1 MKAILTS
8 LLAVA
13 VAMTASDASAQKAAE
28 PAHWITTWTAS
39 PMNTQPSDSVWLG
52 FYDQTVREVAR
63 LSVGGDRLRLRLS
76 NEFGSVPVVIDSIHV
91 ALAGEGGAIQ
101 PETDRG
107 VTFGGKRAVTLAPG
121 APAFSDPI
129 DFEVAPLSHVAV
141 SMYFKDRAAIQSYH
155 YEAQQTAYV
164 SSGGDFTGK
173 ESMPVEQKFTSHYFL
188 SGIMVEGAAGARV
201 VVAFGDSITDGF
213 RSTID
218 GDRRFPDDL
227 AERLQKTRPRRPG
240 LDPATLAALLLRRP
254 RGRDDRA
261 TPASP

>member
-101 PETDRG
+101 PGTDRG
-107 VTFGGKRAVTLAPG
+107 VTFGGKRAVIPGMGSLDRWSASPLA
-121 APAFSDPI
+121 A
-129 DFEVAPLSHVAV
+129 
-141 SMYFKDRAAIQSYH
+141 
-155 YEAQQTAYV
+155 
-164 SSGGDFTGK
+164 SGG
-173 ESMPVEQKFTSHYFL
+173 SEQ
-188 SGIMVEGAAGARV
+188 
-201 VVAFGDSITDGF
+201 
-213 RSTID
+213 
-218 GDRRFPDDL
+218 
-227 AERLQKTRPRRPG
+227 
-240 LDPATLAALLLRRP
+240 
-254 RGRDDRA
+254 
-261 TPASP
+261 